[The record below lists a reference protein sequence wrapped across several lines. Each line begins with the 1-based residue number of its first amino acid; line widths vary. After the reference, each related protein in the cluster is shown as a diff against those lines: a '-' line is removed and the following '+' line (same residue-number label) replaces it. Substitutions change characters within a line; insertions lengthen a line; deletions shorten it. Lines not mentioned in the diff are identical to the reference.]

1 MRSLTSVYQLMPIY
15 KVLQIGN
22 ESHRI
27 AEVANLPNI
36 SQEKAQN
43 ALAFH
48 REIETAVNSNPQ
60 DTYATVPFVGV
71 QQPTLQS
78 AELRDSKIVVSKTLP
93 IIMSGLNHLAD
104 GDGTVP
110 QISAF
115 PIEFSDRDV
124 LEIPSFI
131 AESHGSLQ
139 NQSDILLNLL
149 NKLQIAQ
156 SPSGTIEDIRGRGKE
171 AGRAIQA
178 TKGISLSLEDLY
190 LPNEPIV
197 ITARVNPDHSAFARL
212 KARIDCVSAEKPPL
226 NLDFEAQDNK
236 WVLKQ
241 DDVTFYF

>member
-78 AELRDSKIVVSKTLP
+78 AELKDSKIVVSKTLP

-104 GDGTVP
+104 RDGTVP

-131 AESHGSLQ
+131 ALQ
-139 NQSDILLNLL
+139 YKQTIQVKMHLMRFTIYL
-149 NKLQIAQ
+149 KLQIEISGKMVSKAQ
-156 SPSGTIEDIRGRGKE
+156 YG
-171 AGRAIQA
+171 
-178 TKGISLSLEDLY
+178 
-190 LPNEPIV
+190 LPNNYE
-197 ITARVNPDHSAFARL
+197 D
-212 KARIDCVSAEKPPL
+212 
-226 NLDFEAQDNK
+226 
-236 WVLKQ
+236 W
-241 DDVTFYF
+241 